1 MRQNQNQ
8 PTSEDYVIGEVKATF
23 FFNESNFY
31 RVMSVEIDETNTM
44 YSEKEIVMTGNFPT
58 IQDGTTYHFKG
69 KLVDHAKYGV
79 QFQVTSYEAQKITSK
94 EGLIRFL
101 SSEQFPGIGDTIASR
116 IVDAFGDQT
125 IDTILNDAEAL
136 KVVKG
141 LSKKTRTMLHER
153 MVEQRGNEQVFVKL
167 AEMGFSSRLAGQIYG
182 LYHNEAVEIIEEN
195 PYILIDDIRGFGFQ
209 KADQIALNIGFP
221 LDSPVRVAGGVMFVL
236 NLATFESGN
245 TFVMEEPLIEKTQE
259 VLMHGQSQF
268 IDAKLIEDTIS
279 DMNETGKLILSEEGR
294 VALPT
299 LYFAEVGI
307 AKMMGQ
313 MQQPQYQPQYPG
325 VDLDEEIQKLEQDL
339 GISYGQ
345 AQKKAIKE
353 ALTSKMFILTG
364 GPGTGKT
371 TVLNGIVQLYA
382 RLNNISLNVEEYD
395 PGAFPI
401 SLAAPTG
408 RAAKRMTEMIHL
420 PASTIH
426 RLLGL
431 TGEEDDSEESGM
443 QLETD
448 LLIIDE
454 MSMVDTWLAYKL
466 LSSVPSFMQVIF
478 VGDKDQLA
486 SVGPGQVLADLLSS
500 QTVKTR
506 ELDEIYRQKN
516 QSTIVQLAH
525 QIKQGIVPKDL
536 MMNQRD
542 RSFFKVQANQI
553 ADLVAIVAKRAV
565 DKGYQKRD
573 VQVLAPLYKGQA
585 GINHINERLQAVLNP
600 NDDGKRRELVYFEQT
615 FRVGDKVLQLKN
627 QAEKNVFNGDL
638 GEIVAIFFAKET
650 TNKVDQ
656 IVVQFDEV
664 EVTYERNDFN
674 EITLAYCTSIH
685 KSQGSEF
692 PIVIVPLVPQHH
704 RMLKRNLLY
713 TGITRAKQSLIM
725 CGEPQAFQ
733 TAIQN
738 VDASRQTQLKDFL
751 MEAVDI
757 DERMA
762 TAVAA
767 EIEEKDATTAKNQAE
782 SRAETTS
789 DGDLAE
795 NSSPGTG
802 DATEEHVYQGAT
814 ANSDSA
820 VEDFCLT
827 ADLVLSHSI
836 DPMIGMEGIKP
847 EDF

>member
-1 MRQNQNQ
+1 
-8 PTSEDYVIGEVKATF
+8 
-23 FFNESNFY
+23 
-31 RVMSVEIDETNTM
+31 
-44 YSEKEIVMTGNFPT
+44 
-58 IQDGTTYHFKG
+58 
-69 KLVDHAKYGV
+69 
-79 QFQVTSYEAQKITSK
+79 
-94 EGLIRFL
+94 
-101 SSEQFPGIGDTIASR
+101 
-116 IVDAFGDQT
+116 
-125 IDTILNDAEAL
+125 
-136 KVVKG
+136 
-141 LSKKTRTMLHER
+141 
-153 MVEQRGNEQVFVKL
+153 
-167 AEMGFSSRLAGQIYG
+167 
-182 LYHNEAVEIIEEN
+182 
-195 PYILIDDIRGFGFQ
+195 
-209 KADQIALNIGFP
+209 
-221 LDSPVRVAGGVMFVL
+221 
-236 NLATFESGN
+236 
-245 TFVMEEPLIEKTQE
+245 
-259 VLMHGQSQF
+259 
-268 IDAKLIEDTIS
+268 
-279 DMNETGKLILSEEGR
+279 
-294 VALPT
+294 
-299 LYFAEVGI
+299 
-307 AKMMGQ
+307 
-313 MQQPQYQPQYPG
+313 
-325 VDLDEEIQKLEQDL
+325 
-339 GISYGQ
+339 
-345 AQKKAIKE
+345 
-353 ALTSKMFILTG
+353 
-364 GPGTGKT
+364 
-371 TVLNGIVQLYA
+371 
-382 RLNNISLNVEEYD
+382 
-395 PGAFPI
+395 
-401 SLAAPTG
+401 
-408 RAAKRMTEMIHL
+408 
-420 PASTIH
+420 
-426 RLLGL
+426 
-431 TGEEDDSEESGM
+431 M

-536 MMNQRD
+536 MINQRD
-542 RSFFKVQANQI
+542 RSFFKAQANQI

-692 PIVIVPLVPQHH
+692 PIVIVPLVPQYH

-767 EIEEKDATTAKNQAE
+767 EIEDKEENDVDSKESKSENSTVTSSQIESNKDGEENQAE
-782 SRAETTS
+782 NESTTIGS
-789 DGDLAE
+789 D
-795 NSSPGTG
+795 
-802 DATEEHVYQGAT
+802 TEA
-814 ANSDSA
+814 SDEAGSA
-820 VEDFCLT
+820 VADFKLT
-827 ADLVLSHSI
+827 AELVLTNAI
-836 DPMIGMEGIKP
+836 DPMIGMDGLKP